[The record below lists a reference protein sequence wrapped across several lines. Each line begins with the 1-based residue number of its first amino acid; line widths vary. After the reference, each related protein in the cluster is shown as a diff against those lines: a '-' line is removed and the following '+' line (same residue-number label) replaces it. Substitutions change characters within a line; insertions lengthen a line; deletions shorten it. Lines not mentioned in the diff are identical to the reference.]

1 MFVFVLNLHSFFS
14 NLLQILE
21 KTIKNMIFV
30 FRVLKFPILFYKIRI
45 KGYEKSNKLTKK
57 WKRLLKEDFME
68 KGFWN
73 RKRVYSIRKFAVG
86 ACSVMIGTCT
96 VLF

>member
-1 MFVFVLNLHSFFS
+1 
-14 NLLQILE
+14 
-21 KTIKNMIFV
+21 
-30 FRVLKFPILFYKIRI
+30 
-45 KGYEKSNKLTKK
+45 
-57 WKRLLKEDFME
+57 ME